1 MPLSRLDNF
10 LKNVRGN
17 ILYVNPNDLD
27 ATDSIENQGNSLAR
41 PFKTIQ
47 RALIEASRFSYQSGL
62 NNDRFGQTTI
72 LLYPGDHVV
81 DNRPGWIPDGTNNF
95 RLRNGST
102 SDNLPPFDLT
112 TNFDLSTASNELYKL
127 NSIHGGVII
136 PRGTSIVGL
145 DLRKT
150 KIRPKYVPDP
160 TNDNIARS
168 ALFRVTGACYFW
180 QFSIFDADP
189 NGTAYTNY
197 TDNLVVPNFSH
208 HKLTC
213 FEYADGVNGVNIVDD
228 FQTYSTT
235 RTDLDMYYE
244 KVGRVYGQASGRAIE
259 PDYPDAGLD
268 IQPKVDE
275 YRIVG
280 ATSGSV
286 GISTVTASGT
296 TVTVTLSSALDGLDT
311 NTPIVV
317 DGISATGY
325 DGKFVVSERV
335 SSTQFKY
342 KIQNTPTDLTPSVA
356 GATVALNTD
365 TVTSASP
372 YVFNVSLRSVFGA
385 CGLHADGSAATGF
398 KSMVVAQFTGIGLQ
412 KDDNAF
418 VLYNSTTGEWEDKD
432 DGKENLSTNSRAQF
446 KPSYKNFH
454 IKASNN
460 AVIQNVSI
468 FAIGYAEHFVCQSGG
483 DMSVTNSNSN
493 FGSRALIA
501 EGFRSTAFNQDN
513 TGYISHIIP
522 PQEVSNVETPI
533 EFTSID
539 VAATVG
545 VTTTASQLYLFGE
558 TNADVPPAN
567 VLEGYRIGARTND
580 ELRVLISQ
588 AGVTTEYASRI
599 VMPNSNVSAEKKFN
613 IGRVGTAN
621 SVTSSIVTF
630 TEDHNFI
637 NGESVRMFSDTAQL
651 PDGIE
656 PNKVYFAVVDSTL
669 ESNQLKLAA
678 TQSDALTFDA
688 STNPTNLTFN
698 AEGGNLSI
706 VSRVSDKNS
715 GDVGHP
721 IQYNTDSKRWYI
733 NVSTASTDNQ
743 IGIAVSDFA
752 VAGLGS
758 ASPRTFINRLK
769 DDRAVND
776 RLYRL
781 RYVVPASAANVG
793 RSPSEG
799 FILQESNSTIGI
811 TTAEIQTYFGSGS
824 ITEQQQRNFRL
835 LADASWDSSTNTATI
850 YTEVPHDLDVGNEV
864 QIINVK
870 SSENTAA
877 TADLAYNRTLSVTG
891 ISSAKA
897 FTVGINTDPG
907 TFQNDT
913 TTRNT
918 SLPHFKRKKYG
929 SVSVVFRSTEAQKY
943 IQNEQ
948 DGVYYVTVLNNSV
961 NPAAEPF
968 TTEEYAQPVQNLFPQ
983 LDRDNPVSDPSPTK
997 SFASSDIVGEVV
1009 TDELKHSVTSEA
1021 LNLLGKDFSIGVGV
1035 TDIITGNAVSVA
1047 GTDCIIKTKHDHGLN
1062 RITKLSIV
1070 NGGAGYGNNS
1080 GSTEEHY
1087 NARLV
1092 GTAGSTTG
1100 EFATVKVFLTAAG
1113 AVDTVKII
1121 DGGSAYG
1128 VGNTMQIVGIPT
1140 FTGFE
1145 EAVVQVEKIYDNTDD
1160 VIKISGISSTKHTVG
1175 NQLYR
1180 ISGVNVGASK
1190 TFNALP
1196 VAPITGVTTTGI
1208 GSDGA
1213 APETMTDAFLQI
1225 TGRSLTVSSFAYE
1238 NTSGIA
1244 SVTTNL
1250 QHGLQVDRKVRVVGA
1265 GQDLYNGEF
1274 VVTKADTLTT
1284 LELNVGVSTNAPSA
1298 TGDLLL
1304 YPTGNTSQ
1312 GGDITADRE
1321 NVSGRMVSQ
1330 YAGITTTMSA
1340 LVADEV
1346 TQNFSITNPANF
1358 DINIGDY
1365 LEIDSEI
1372 VRVKTTTSTN
1382 SISGAS
1388 NPIVV
1393 LRGQLGTKAST
1404 HELNAVVRKV
1414 KPVPVELRRHSIIR
1428 ASAHTFEYVGYGPGN
1443 YSTALPDRQDRSIDE
1458 TEELLSQSTKRSG
1471 GINFYTGMNDRGI
1484 SYSGNKK
1491 LSSVTGEEEVFDT
1504 PIQSITGED
1513 VGEVA
1518 GFNLIQGLEANVTR
1532 SIKVEGG
1539 PSKNAVS
1546 EFSGPVVFGEKV
1558 TSTSTKGF
1566 EVNNLF
1572 LQGSATI
1579 SRNITVGIATPTLA
1593 GNPGDIVFNANP
1605 TSGGYAGWVFTT
1617 NNEWQRFGGVSNT
1630 TSELSPL
1637 FDKVGVGTTG
1647 PGDNLLQ
1654 VGSGTGM
1661 LAVDTDGVG
1670 IGTTANG
1677 MQLHVVGN
1685 TNVVGTVTATSF
1697 VGEGS
1702 GLTNL
1707 SIPASGWAPTDA
1719 ANGYYNTDLTFIG
1732 IGTSTPGY
1740 TLEVGDQGDTGLD
1753 LVVNGMTKLT
1763 GLTTVSS
1770 INVTGILT
1778 ASNATLTDA
1787 NVSAGIVT
1795 ATGLS
1800 VGVGSTSIFATT
1812 IDSNNVVG
1820 IGTTIPR
1827 AKLDIEGAARFK
1839 TYSEHVEVL
1848 DILAGKVVE
1857 IDLSLAQ
1864 SFTLTVDE
1872 DVDSFTIKNAP
1883 SGSTS
1888 FSIKIL
1894 QDGTGNRAVGIDTFK
1909 TSGGTAIPVNWP
1921 GGGVVPI
1928 MTQTADRADIYS
1940 YKTFDGGS
1948 SFYGVVGGQNFA

>member
-17 ILYVNPNDLD
+17 ILYVSPNDLD

-47 RALIEASRFSYQSGL
+47 RALIEASRFSYQAGL

-102 SDNLPPFDLT
+102 SDNLPPFDLDS
-112 TNFDLSTASNELYKL
+112 NFDLTTASNELYKL
-127 NSIHGGVII
+127 NSIHGGVIV

-150 KIRPKYVPDP
+150 KIRPRYVPDP
-160 TNDNIARS
+160 TNDNIERS
-168 ALFRVTGACYFW
+168 AIFRVTGACYFW

-189 NGTAYTNY
+189 NSTAFTNY
-197 TDNLVVPNFSH
+197 TDNVVVPNFSH

-213 FEYADGVNGVNIVDD
+213 FEYADGVNGVNIADE
-228 FQTYSTT
+228 FQVYSTT

-244 KVGRVYGQASGRAIE
+244 KIGRVYGDASGRAIE
-259 PDYPDAGLD
+259 PDYPSAALD
-268 IQPKVDE
+268 IQPKIDE

-286 GISTVTASGT
+286 GISTITAAGT
-296 TVTVTLSSALDGLDT
+296 TVTVTLESALSGLDV
-311 NTPIVV
+311 NTPIVI
-317 DGISATGY
+317 DGITAAGY
-325 DGKFVVSERV
+325 DGKQVVSENV
-335 SSTQFKY
+335 SSTVFKY
-342 KIQNTPTDLTPSVA
+342 KVQNTPANLAPTVA
-356 GATVALNTD
+356 GATVTLSTD

-372 YVFNVSLRSVFGA
+372 YIFNVSLRSVFGA

-418 VLYNSTTGEWEDKD
+418 VLYNTTTGAWEDKD
-432 DGKENLSTNSRAQF
+432 DGKENLSTNSRAVY

-460 AVIQNVSI
+460 AIIQNVSI

-501 EGFRSTAFNQDN
+501 EGFRSTAFGQDN
-513 TGYISHIIP
+513 TAYVSHIIP
-522 PQEVSNVETPI
+522 PQEVSNLETPI
-533 EFTSID
+533 EFAAID

-545 VTTTASQLYLFGE
+545 VTTTASQLYLYNE
-558 TNADVPPAN
+558 TNVDRPPSN
-567 VLEGYRIGARTND
+567 VLEGYRVGARTND
-580 ELRVLISQ
+580 DLRVLISQ

-599 VMPNSNVSAEKKFN
+599 VMPNSNVSSEKRFSV
-613 IGRVGTAN
+613 GRVGTAN
-621 SVTSSIVTF
+621 SISSNIFTF
-630 TEDHNFI
+630 TEDHTFI
-637 NGESVRMFSDTAQL
+637 NGESVRVISDTAQV

-656 PNKVYFAVVDSTL
+656 PNKTYFAVVDSAL
-669 ESNQLKLAA
+669 ETNQIKLAA
-678 TQSDALTFDA
+678 TESDALTFDS
-688 STNPTNLTFN
+688 STNATNLTFN

-715 GDVGHP
+715 GDIGHP
-721 IQYNTDSKRWYI
+721 IQFNGVSKRWYI

-758 ASPRTFINRLK
+758 ATPRTFINRLK
-769 DDRAVND
+769 DDRALND

-781 RYVVPASAANVG
+781 RYVVPASSTNAG
-793 RSPSEG
+793 RPPSEG
-799 FILQESNSTIGI
+799 FILQESNTTIGVS
-811 TTAEIQTYFGSGS
+811 TAEIQTYFGSGS

-835 LADASWDSSTNTATI
+835 VADASWDSTTNTATI
-850 YTEVPHDLDVGNEV
+850 YTEVPHDLEVGNEV
-864 QIINVK
+864 QIVNIK

-877 TADLAYNRTLSVTG
+877 TADLAYNRTLAVSG

-897 FTVGINTDPG
+897 FTIGISTDPG

-918 SLPHFKRKKYG
+918 SLPHFKRKKFG
-929 SVSVVFRSTEAQKY
+929 SVSVIYRSTEAQKY

-948 DGVYYVTVLNNSV
+948 DGVYYLSVLNASTK
-961 NPAAEPF
+961 PAASPF
-968 TTEEYAQPVQNLFPQ
+968 TDEEYSQPVQNLFPQ
-983 LDRDNPVSDPSPTK
+983 LDRDNPLSDPESAT
-997 SFASSDIVGEVV
+997 SFASSDIIGEVV
-1009 TDELKHSVTSEA
+1009 TDESKNSVTREA
-1021 LNLLGKDFSIGVGV
+1021 LDTLRKDFSVGVGV
-1035 TDIITGNAVSVA
+1035 TDIVTGNAVSIA
-1047 GTDCIIKTKHDHGLN
+1047 GTDCIIKTTHDHGLN
-1062 RITKLSIV
+1062 RITKLSLV
-1070 NGGAGYGNNS
+1070 QGGAGYGNNS

-1100 EFATVKVFLTAAG
+1100 EFATAKIFIDAAG
-1113 AVDTVKII
+1113 EITDLKII
-1121 DGGSAYG
+1121 DGGSAYAI
-1128 VGNTMQIVGIPT
+1128 GNTMHVVGIPT

-1145 EAVVQVEKIYDNTDD
+1145 EAVVQVDKIYDNIDD
-1160 VIKISGISSTKHTVG
+1160 VITISGITSEKHKAG
-1175 NQLYR
+1175 NQLYK
-1180 ISGVNVGASK
+1180 ITGVNVGASK
-1190 TFNALP
+1190 TFNARP
-1196 VAPITGVTTTGI
+1196 INAITGVTTTGI
-1208 GSDGA
+1208 GTEGA
-1213 APETMTDAFLQI
+1213 APETMTGAFLQI
-1225 TGRSLTVSSFAYE
+1225 NGKALAVSSFSYE

-1250 QHGLQVDRKVRVVGA
+1250 EHGLTVDRKIRIVGA

-1274 VVTKADTLTT
+1274 VVTKANTLTT
-1284 LELNVGVSTNAPSA
+1284 LELNVGITTNAPSA
-1298 TGDLLL
+1298 TGDLLI
-1304 YPTGNTSQ
+1304 YPLGNASQ
-1312 GGDITADRE
+1312 GGDITIDRE

-1330 YAGITTTMSA
+1330 YAGITTTLSA
-1340 LVADEV
+1340 IIADEV
-1346 TQNFSITNPANF
+1346 TQNLSVNNPGNF

-1372 VRVKTTTSTN
+1372 VRVKTTTST
-1382 SISGAS
+1382 SSVSGNT

-1404 HELNAVVRKV
+1404 HVLNSVVRRV
-1414 KPVPVELRRHSIIR
+1414 KPIPVELRRHSIIR
-1428 ASAHTFEYVGYGPGN
+1428 ASAHTFEYVGFGPGN
-1443 YSTALPDRQDRSIDE
+1443 YSTALPDRQDRAISD
-1458 TEELLSQSTKRSG
+1458 TEELLSQSTKRGG

-1491 LSSVTGEEEVFDT
+1491 LSSITGEEEVFDT

-1518 GFNLIQGLEANVTR
+1518 GFNLLQGLEANVTR

-1539 PSKNAVS
+1539 PTKNAVS

-1579 SRNITVGIATPTLA
+1579 SRNVTIGVGTPSLS

-1617 NNEWQRFGGVSNT
+1617 NNEWQRFGAVSNV
-1630 TSELSPL
+1630 TSELTPI

-1661 LAVDTDGVG
+1661 LAVDTEGVG

-1677 MQLHVVGN
+1677 FALHVVGN
-1685 TNVVGTVTATSF
+1685 TNITGVVTALRF
-1697 VGEGS
+1697 VGSGA
-1702 GLTNL
+1702 GLTALNVA
-1707 SIPASGWAPTDA
+1707 ASGWSPTDA
-1719 ANGYYNTDLTFIG
+1719 ANGYYNTDLSFIG
-1732 IGTSTPGY
+1732 IGTSVPGY
-1740 TLEVGDQGDTGLD
+1740 NLELGDPAGTGLD
-1753 LVVNGMTKLT
+1753 LVVNGLSKFT
-1763 GLTTVSS
+1763 GLTTVSD

-1778 ASNATLTDA
+1778 AANALLTDA
-1787 NVSAGIVT
+1787 NISAGIVT
-1795 ATGLS
+1795 ATNLQ
-1800 VGVGSTSIFATT
+1800 VGTAITTS
-1812 IDSNNVVG
+1812 SNNVG
-1820 IGTTIPR
+1820 LGTASPR
-1827 AKLDIEGAARFK
+1827 AKLDVEGETRLKA
-1839 TYSEHVEVL
+1839 YSEHVEAL
-1848 DILAGKVVE
+1848 TISSNVVTV
-1857 IDLSLAQ
+1857 DLSSANT
-1864 SFTLTVDE
+1864 FTLSLTS
-1872 DVDSFTIKNAP
+1872 DVNSFSLSNIPDDSTEFTIKITQD
-1883 SGSTS
+1883 STGSH
-1888 FSIKIL
+1888 
-1894 QDGTGNRAVGIDTFK
+1894 AVGIDTFSDAD
-1909 TSGGTAIPVNWP
+1909 TSAAIPVYWP
-1921 GGGVVPI
+1921 GGGVLPI
-1928 MTQTADRADIYS
+1928 VTQTASKTDIYS
-1940 YKTFDGGS
+1940 FKTFDGGTTL
-1948 SFYGVVGGQNFA
+1948 YGFVGGQNFA

>member
-47 RALIEASRFSYQSGL
+47 RALIEASRFSYQAGL

-72 LLYPGDHVV
+72 LLYPGEHTV

-102 SDNLPPFDLT
+102 SDNLPPFDLDS
-112 TNFDLSTASNELYKL
+112 NFDLTTASNELYKL
-127 NSIHGGVII
+127 NSVHGGVII

-160 TNDNIARS
+160 TNNNIGRS
-168 ALFRVTGACYFW
+168 AIFRVTGACYFW
-180 QFSIFDADP
+180 QFTIFDADP
-189 NGTAYTNY
+189 NSTAFTNY
-197 TDNLVVPNFSH
+197 TDNVVVPNFSH

-213 FEYADGVNGVNIVDD
+213 FEYADGVNGVNIADE
-228 FQTYSTT
+228 FQVYSTT

-244 KVGRVYGQASGRAIE
+244 KIGRVYGQASGRAIE
-259 PDYPDAGLD
+259 PDYPSASLD
-268 IQPKVDE
+268 IQPKIDE

-286 GISTVTASGT
+286 GIATVTAAGT
-296 TVTVTLSSALDGLDT
+296 TVTVTLESALSGLDV
-311 NTPIVV
+311 NTPIVI
-317 DGISATGY
+317 DGITAAGY
-325 DGKFVVSERV
+325 DGKQVVSENV
-335 SSTQFKY
+335 SSTVFKY
-342 KIQNTPTDLTPSVA
+342 KVQNTPADLSPTVA
-356 GATVALNTD
+356 GATVSLSTD

-372 YVFNVSLRSVFGA
+372 YIFNVSLRSVFGA

-418 VLYNSTTGEWEDKD
+418 VLYNTSTGEWEDKD
-432 DGKENLSTNSRAQF
+432 DGKENLSTNSRAVF

-501 EGFRSTAFNQDN
+501 EGFRSTAFSQDN
-513 TGYISHIIP
+513 TAYVSHIIP

-545 VTTTASQLYLFGE
+545 VTTTASQLYLFNE
-558 TNADVPPAN
+558 TNADRPPAN
-567 VLEGYRIGARTND
+567 VLEGYRVGARTND
-580 ELRVLISQ
+580 DLRVLISQ

-599 VMPNSNVSAEKKFN
+599 VMPNSNVSSQKEFS

-621 SVTSSIVTF
+621 SISSNVVTF

-656 PNKVYFAVVDSTL
+656 PNKVYFAVVDSAL
-669 ESNQLKLAA
+669 EPNQIKLAA
-678 TQSDALTFDA
+678 TESDALTFDS
-688 STNPTNLTFN
+688 STNATNLTFN

-715 GDVGHP
+715 GDIGHP
-721 IQYNTDSKRWYI
+721 IQYNNTSKRWYI

-758 ASPRTFINRLK
+758 ATPRSFINRLK
-769 DDRAVND
+769 DDRALND

-781 RYVVPASAANVG
+781 RYVVPSSSTGSG
-793 RSPSEG
+793 RPPQEG
-799 FILQESNSTIGI
+799 FILQESNTTIGVS
-811 TTAEIQTYFGSGS
+811 TAEIQTYFGSGS

-835 LADASWDSSTNTATI
+835 VADASWDSTTNTATI
-850 YTEVPHDLDVGNEV
+850 YTEVPHDLEVGNEV
-864 QIINVK
+864 QIVNIK

-877 TADLAYNRTLSVTG
+877 TTDVAYNRTLAVSG

-897 FTVGINTDPG
+897 FTIGINTDPG

-918 SLPHFKRKKYG
+918 SLPHFKRKKFG
-929 SVSVVFRSTEAQKY
+929 NVSIVYRSTEAQRY

-948 DGVYYVTVLNNSV
+948 DGVYYVTVLNGSTK
-961 NPAAEPF
+961 PAASPF
-968 TTEEYAQPVQNLFPQ
+968 TDEEYSQPVQNLYPQ
-983 LDRDNPVSDPSPTK
+983 LDRDNPTSDPSPTK
-997 SFASSDIVGEVV
+997 SFASSDLIGEVV
-1009 TDELKHSVTSEA
+1009 TDDLKNSVTREA
-1021 LNLLGKDFSIGVGV
+1021 LDSLKRDFSVGVGV
-1035 TDIITGNAVSVA
+1035 TDIVTGNAVSIA
-1047 GTDCIIKTKHDHGLN
+1047 GTEVTIKTSHDHGLN
-1062 RITKLSIV
+1062 RITKLSII
-1070 NGGAGYGNNS
+1070 NDGAGYGNNS

-1100 EFATVKVFLTAAG
+1100 EFATAKVFINASGNITN
-1113 AVDTVKII
+1113 VKIM

-1128 VGNTMQIVGIPT
+1128 IGNTMQIVGIPT
-1140 FTGFE
+1140 FAAPFE
-1145 EAVVQVEKIYDNTDD
+1145 EAVVQVDKIYDNDSN
-1160 VIKISGISSTKHTVG
+1160 IISISGISSEKHAAA
-1175 NQLYR
+1175 NQLYK
-1180 ISGVNVGASK
+1180 IVEIPVGAGR
-1190 TFNALP
+1190 TFRARPL
-1196 VAPITGVTTTGI
+1196 AAITGVTTTGI
-1208 GSDGA
+1208 GTEGA
-1213 APETMTDAFLQI
+1213 APETMTNAFMQVNGPALSI
-1225 TGRSLTVSSFAYE
+1225 SSFAYE

-1250 QHGLQVDRKVRVVGA
+1250 QHGLQVDRKVRVAGA

-1274 VVTKADTLTT
+1274 VVTRADTLTT
-1284 LELNVGVSTNAPSA
+1284 LELNVGITTNAPSA
-1298 TGDLLL
+1298 TGDLEI
-1304 YPTGNTSQ
+1304 YPLGIAAQ
-1312 GGDITADRE
+1312 GGEITTDNE

-1330 YAGITTTMSA
+1330 YAGITTTLSA
-1340 LVADEV
+1340 IVADEV
-1346 TQNFSITNPANF
+1346 TQNFSVNNPANF

-1365 LEIDSEI
+1365 LEVDSEI
-1372 VRVKTTTSTN
+1372 VRVKTTTSTSSVTGN
-1382 SISGAS
+1382 T

-1393 LRGQLGTKAST
+1393 LRGQLGTKAAT
-1404 HELNAVVRKV
+1404 HELNSVIRRIQ
-1414 KPVPVELRRHSIIR
+1414 PVPTELRRHSIIR
-1428 ASAHTFEYVGYGPGN
+1428 ASGHTFEYVGFGPGN
-1443 YSTALPDRQDRSIDE
+1443 YSTALPDRQDRAITE
-1458 TEELLSQSTKRSG
+1458 TEELLSQSTKRGG

-1518 GFNLIQGLEANVTR
+1518 GFNLLQGLEANITR

-1539 PSKNAVS
+1539 PNKNAVS

-1605 TSGGYAGWVFTT
+1605 TSGGYAGWVFTA
-1617 NNEWQRFGGVSNT
+1617 NNEWQRFGAVSNT

-1637 FDKVGVGTTG
+1637 FDKVGIGTTG

-1661 LAVDTDGVG
+1661 LAVDTEGVG

-1677 MQLHVVGN
+1677 FQLHVVGN
-1685 TNVVGTVTATSF
+1685 ANITGVVTAATF
-1697 VGEGS
+1697 VGNGN

-1707 SIPASGWAPTDA
+1707 NVAASGWSPTSGS
-1719 ANGYYNTDLTFIG
+1719 NGYYNSDLDFIG

-1795 ATGLS
+1795 ATNLQVGTALTTS
-1800 VGVGSTSIFATT
+1800 SNNVGVGTA
-1812 IDSNNVVG
+1812 V
-1820 IGTTIPR
+1820 PR

-1848 DILAGKVVE
+1848 DISAGNVVE

-1872 DVDSFTIKNAP
+1872 NVDSFTIKNAP